1 MSGPCWIL
9 SKLTRECSGAAISS
23 LSPQRPPLP
32 ENTKVIYASKHL
44 PTHIFVFSLGL
55 ALENV
60 QNHSSGLKTHKVM
73 LNLFSDL
80 EKGQILPLPLVLI
93 LKTYLVT
100 LVESLHLLPPGLLPS
115 PSHPAYAHSPQET
128 P

>member
-9 SKLTRECSGAAISS
+9 SKLT
-23 LSPQRPPLP
+23 SPQRPPLP

-100 LVESLHLLPPGLLPS
+100 HS